1 MSDREWFASVEIS
14 TQSCDFIIEAVP
26 WHHLPYEFW
35 WSGRTLLGVR
45 NIVNVGSVLLRTHNP
60 QSSDCACSV
69 NIVMPDGTLFEAAR
83 VKIGDAPLGSLMRL
97 HLADTSGDAAALCV
111 RLRAKE
117 WVDTPPAERIRRAGR
132 MILRGLP
139 IDDECRRLEVREW
152 LDRAGL
158 NPSNYCKEAAVEAA
172 WYELERRGLVPDD
185 LISRPDLARGGPYVV
200 WRVQ

>member
-26 WHHLPYEFW
+26 WHHLPYECW

-60 QSSDCACSV
+60 RTADCACSV
-69 NIVMPDGTLFEAAR
+69 NTVMPDGSLF
-83 VKIGDAPLGSLMRL
+83 
-97 HLADTSGDAAALCV
+97 
-111 RLRAKE
+111 
-117 WVDTPPAERIRRAGR
+117 
-132 MILRGLP
+132 
-139 IDDECRRLEVREW
+139 
-152 LDRAGL
+152 
-158 NPSNYCKEAAVEAA
+158 EAA